1 MEFNNVKEIK
11 DCEEL
16 QKLGKYE
23 HTRVMLNGEEV
34 IVCGTDMAYEDQIW
48 SRSYLLIS
56 ELSKRFELDVCLTD
70 FATDMR
76 DSVLSLLENYGVTFV
91 DVFDEY

>member
-34 IVCGTDMAYEDQIW
+34 IVCGTDMAYEDMIYG
-48 SRSYLLIS
+48 RSHLLIS
-56 ELSKRFELDVCLTD
+56 ELNKRFDLEIDETN
-70 FATDMR
+70 FATDLR
-76 DSVLSLLENYGVTFV
+76 DAVLSLLENYGVTFV